1 MDFVNLN
8 AQFKAYEDQIRSA
21 INKVLSDTT
30 FIGGEVV
37 SRLETGLEAF
47 CGKVYAVTCASGTD
61 ALLLGL
67 MAKGAESCDEILVPA
82 FTYFSTASMVS
93 ITGARPVFVDV
104 DPVTFNIDSEKI
116 EDKITSHTT
125 GIIPVSLFGQ
135 CADMTRINQIAEK
148 YGLWVMED
156 AAQSFGSAHRN
167 QFSGTMSELAAT
179 SFFPA
184 KPLGCYGDGGA
195 VFTTDVKLAHKLKM
209 IRNHGQS
216 KRYCHNFIG
225 LNSRMDTIQAA
236 ILDVKLQYF
245 QDEIKRRNEIANRY
259 NSTLK
264 DIVTI
269 PTLLPGNTSTWAQY
283 TIRLRNRDQVKQR
296 LFEQGIPTSV
306 HYPIPVPRQEAYQ
319 YLQDTH
325 EYPIAEEL
333 SRTVLSLPIHAF
345 LTTEEQDL
353 ICTSLRDAVD
363 ER

>member
-21 INKVLSDTT
+21 IDKVLSDTT

-37 SRLETGLEAF
+37 SRLEAGLEAF

-116 EDKITSHTT
+116 EDKITSNTT

-156 AAQSFGSAHRN
+156 AAQSFGSAHGD

-283 TIRLRNRDQVKQR
+283 TIRLTNRDQVKQR
-296 LFEQGIPTSV
+296 LLEQGIPTSV